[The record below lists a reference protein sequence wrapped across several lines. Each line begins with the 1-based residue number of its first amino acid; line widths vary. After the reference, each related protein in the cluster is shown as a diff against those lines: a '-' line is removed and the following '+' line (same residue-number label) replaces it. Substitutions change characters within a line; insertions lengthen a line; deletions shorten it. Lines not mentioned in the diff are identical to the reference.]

1 MLPFASC
8 HMKDNVKAIQFY
20 IKSRGMEGL
29 VFVKKTLEK
38 CITNLYF
45 QNSKVVTTKV
55 SLYNKQWSY
64 FQK

>member
-1 MLPFASC
+1 
-8 HMKDNVKAIQFY
+8 MKDNVKAIQFY

-38 CITNLYF
+38 RITNLYF

-55 SLYNKQWSY
+55 SLYNKQWNY

>member
-1 MLPFASC
+1 
-8 HMKDNVKAIQFY
+8 MKDNVKAIQFY
-20 IKSRGMEGL
+20 IKRRGMEGL

-55 SLYNKQWSY
+55 SLYNKQWNY

>member
-1 MLPFASC
+1 
-8 HMKDNVKAIQFY
+8 MKDNVKAIQFY

-55 SLYNKQWSY
+55 SLYNKQWNY